1 MEMFSREWLN
11 LELLAGIGSQSF
23 KLRPVN
29 EFN

>member
-1 MEMFSREWLN
+1 MEMFSHEYLN
-11 LELLAGIGSQSF
+11 LDLLAGIGSQSF